1 MKFQQG
7 LSLTGLMLWGVFIAL
22 AAILGMKVVPAYI
35 EFGKTQA
42 AIKKVVNQAGSYPSL
57 DSLKSSYSRF
67 ADVDQLE
74 LQAKDLRFKPEGER
88 VVIEFSYDKTI
99 PLVSNAYLV
108 LKFEGS
114 SRN

>member
-1 MKFQQG
+1 MKRQQG
-7 LSLTGLMLWGVFIAL
+7 LSLSGLLLWSVVLAL

-42 AIKKVVNQAGSYPSL
+42 AIKKVTNQAGSYPSIE
-57 DSLKSSYSRF
+57 SLRAAYGKF
-67 ADVDQLE
+67 AEVDQLD
-74 LQAKDLRFKPEGER
+74 LKPSDLRFKPEGEK

-99 PLVSNAYLV
+99 PLVSNAYLL

-114 SRN
+114 SK

>member
-1 MKFQQG
+1 MKFQKG
-7 LSLTGLMLWGVFIAL
+7 LSLTGLMTWGVVIGLGAV
-22 AAILGMKVVPAYI
+22 LGMKVVPAYI

-57 DSLKSSYSRF
+57 DTLRSSYSRF
-67 ADVDQLE
+67 ADIDQLD
-74 LQAKDLRFKPEGER
+74 LKATDLRFKPEGEK
-88 VVIEFSYDKTI
+88 VIIEFSYDKTI

-114 SRN
+114 SKN